1 MSDLPQGWELK
12 KGSEVFDIVRGVSY
26 DKQYVSSEPFDDAI
40 AILRA
45 NNIQSNGIV
54 QNDLVYVPK
63 RYVSSNQLIQT
74 GDIIIATSSG
84 SRDVVG
90 KTALANTTHNNLSF
104 GAFCSVARP
113 KPLCLDKWL
122 AYFTQSR
129 LYRDYVEQVAL
140 GININNFRTRDLASM
155 TIPLPPLEEQRRIV
169 AKLDVLLGRN
179 KAGRHELS
187 AAAQLIK
194 RQRQAVLAQAFTGKL
209 TADVVVSAT
218 ASDFLSLIPPT
229 KSTLK
234 KKTANLIENTIT
246 PPFDIPSN
254 WQWTNIGSVFEV
266 VIGGTPSRQKPEF
279 WDGDIPWVSSGEVAF
294 TRIKNTRQSITQEGI
309 INSSAKL
316 LPIGTVLLGMIGEGK
331 TRGQAAIL
339 DIPATSNQNIAAIL
353 CSQTPIPSEWL
364 YYWLQAS
371 YSVTRGDGVGG
382 VQPALNSDRVRQLL
396 IPIAPLEEQREIVR
410 RIEAAFARID
420 EGEQAVKQAFT
431 LAERLEQ
438 ATLAK
443 AFRGEL

>member
-1 MSDLPQGWELK
+1 MSELPQGWEWK
-12 KGSEVFDIVRGVSY
+12 KLGEVGMWGSGGTPKSNETTFY
-26 DKQYVSSEPFDDAI
+26 DGSVPWIRSGDLPDTFITKHQKTITELGIQNSSAKWVPENAVLI
-40 AILRA
+40 AIYGATIGKLGITTYPVTTNQA
-45 NNIQSNGIV
+45 VAFCQPNQS
-54 QNDLVYVPK
+54 LVTPVYLFLYLLQA
-63 RYVSSNQLIQT
+63 REQLISLGQ
-74 GDIIIATSSG
+74 G
-84 SRDVVG
+84 
-90 KTALANTTHNNLSF
+90 
-104 GAFCSVARP
+104 GAQP
-113 KPLCLDKWL
+113 
-122 AYFTQSR
+122 
-129 LYRDYVEQVAL
+129 
-140 GININNFRTRDLASM
+140 NISQAILKQFP
-155 TIPLPPLEEQRRIV
+155 IPLPPLEEQRRIV

-179 KAGRHELS
+179 KVGRQELT
-187 AAAQLIK
+187 AATQLIK
-194 RQRQAVLAQAFTGKL
+194 RQRQAVLAQAFSGKL

-420 EGEQAVKQAFT
+420 EGEQAIKQAFT